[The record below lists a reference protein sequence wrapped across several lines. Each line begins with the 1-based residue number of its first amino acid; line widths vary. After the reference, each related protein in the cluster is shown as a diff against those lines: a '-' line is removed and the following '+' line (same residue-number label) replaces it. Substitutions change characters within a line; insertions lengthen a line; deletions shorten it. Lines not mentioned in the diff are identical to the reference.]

1 MLQPRGDRGAGRRER
16 ACPGLAR
23 HRIHRGGRGEQRR
36 LDAGDRT
43 LPRPHRADYLGTG
56 QGNVRGHQQG
66 HPGRHGRRGGAAAQ
80 RRLPV
85 FSAYGVPHRSR
96 VREDRGGLRV
106 RRRAVRRLPRHP
118 AGGAQLDRREVQ
130 QVEGAPRVAAA
141 APHVLH
147 PPRVHR
153 KARAVRRELQDCRR
167 LRLPVPLPLRGR
179 PEGELPARVHRP
191 HEDGRAFHGRR
202 EAEADVGRGHPHV
215 QEPRAEPYAGQA
227 PEDGVEGAAVR
238 VGQIEILKE
247 L

>member
-1 MLQPRGDRGAGRRER
+1 MKISIITSCFNRE
-16 ACPGLAR
+16 ATVGQAVESVLA
-23 HRIHRGGRGEQRR
+23 Q
-36 LDAGDRT
+36 DWPD
-43 LPRPHRADYLGTG
+43 LGTG
-56 QGNVRGHQQG
+56 QGDVRGHQQG

-106 RRRAVRRLPRHP
+106 RRRTVRRLPRHP

-153 KARAVRRELQDCRR
+153 KVRAV
-167 LRLPVPLPLRGR
+167 
-179 PEGELPARVHRP
+179 
-191 HEDGRAFHGRR
+191 
-202 EAEADVGRGHPHV
+202 
-215 QEPRAEPYAGQA
+215 
-227 PEDGVEGAAVR
+227 
-238 VGQIEILKE
+238 
-247 L
+247 